1 MTQETIANIV
11 ADLLFDMEIDASEE
25 RLPTLELRPLYV
37 EKLLD
42 GLSSEDGL
50 LVSTLHPAPKRPGK
64 TKAELVRHFV
74 HHAEGGLLL
83 AEIRE
88 MSATSSAI
96 GRAFQIIIRSSAPIV
111 L

>member
-1 MTQETIANIV
+1 MPQETIASIII
-11 ADLLFDMEIDASEE
+11 DLLFDMEIEAAEE
-25 RLPTLELRPLYV
+25 NLHNVVLRPLYV
-37 EKLLD
+37 AKLLD
-42 GLSSEDGL
+42 GLSPEPGL
-50 LVSTLHPAPKRPGK
+50 IVSTLHPAPKRPGK